1 MKTIGNWK
9 PDNFQSSLDKF
20 TFNQYHLSQNTFV
33 LICGIITTFCKLRRQ
48 VSIYVRSFSSYIDI
62 KTNIVYTKMD
72 NCANHKLM
80 KTNSIG
86 FSDCNNDSIFKIYR
100 VKPWQN
106 KIQNK

>member
-1 MKTIGNWK
+1 
-9 PDNFQSSLDKF
+9 
-20 TFNQYHLSQNTFV
+20 
-33 LICGIITTFCKLRRQ
+33 
-48 VSIYVRSFSSYIDI
+48 
-62 KTNIVYTKMD
+62 MD